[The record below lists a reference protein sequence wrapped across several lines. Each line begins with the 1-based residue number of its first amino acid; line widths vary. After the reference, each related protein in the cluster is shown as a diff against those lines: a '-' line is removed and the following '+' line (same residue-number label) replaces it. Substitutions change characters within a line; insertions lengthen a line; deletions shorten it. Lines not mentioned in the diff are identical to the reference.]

1 MKVCGRMVCSARNPM
16 AADAAELKRL
26 TEEFKSSTGFRVH
39 SEIGNNK
46 RSLRIVSRNRDE
58 LVLSATAASQAPGES
73 PSGALAREELA
84 RRLESFLSSAY
95 DLIDYTRRF
104 CRRQYEK
111 TEHSREIQ
119 SEIDRRFIFERDFK
133 LAQGL
138 RSISA
143 HVDSIVGGRLQVS
156 QLRTWD
162 GWNDNQRAIL
172 EATEEDIDVR
182 AFCESYFARLE
193 AFYSWLWK
201 RQSEIHSKDLADA
214 EVLRLRAKEA
224 YDRVFPPSPA

>member
-1 MKVCGRMVCSARNPM
+1 M

-26 TEEFKSSTGFRVH
+26 TGEFKSSIGFRVH

-58 LVLSATAASQAPGES
+58 LVQSAAAARRTAGAVES
-73 PSGALAREELA
+73 PSEGIAKEELA
-84 RRLESFLSSAY
+84 RRLEGFISSAY
-95 DLIDYTRRF
+95 DLIDYTRRY
-104 CRRQYEK
+104 CRKQYEK
-111 TEHSREIQ
+111 TDYSREIQ

-143 HVDSIVGGRLQVS
+143 HVDSIVEGKLQLG

-162 GWNDNQRAIL
+162 EWNDNQRAIL
-172 EATEEDIDVR
+172 EAMNEDIDVQ
-182 AFCESYFARLE
+182 AFCEAYFARLE

-201 RQSEIHSKDLADA
+201 RQGEIHSKDLAEA
-214 EVLRLRAKEA
+214 EALRLRAKEA
-224 YDRVFPPSPA
+224 YDRVFPPPPS